1 DNIDFLNSSDIE
13 SMEVL
18 KDASATTIYGARGA
32 NGVIMVT
39 TKRAKEGTSKV
50 QINFTSEMSIQKLQ
64 NKIDLLSGQEYA
76 TIVNEINPG
85 TYNNI
90 KAVPQT
96 DWQDVIFDD
105 GLGAPIFNAQ
115 LSASAATDKGTYYV
129 GVGYFKHEG
138 IIPKSNFERISL
150 KFNNTYTFSKNF
162 SVGNNLS
169 LATTDRQNTN
179 GNAVFVAY
187 RAWPSLEPYNA
198 NGTYTPLPG
207 TGNPLAD
214 IEYTNSFDKGMRG
227 TGTFFANW
235 EIFNGLTFKSS
246 YGVDWDFNK
255 GHSFSPIYFVS
266 PQQQNSVSRLFKGQS
281 TNNSWVW
288 ENTVNYSREIEKHR
302 FDLLAGYTMQSVSSE
317 NLGMTAENLV
327 RESEDFWYINQNNIN
342 PNSVYNGV
350 DAGANYSMISYLG
363 RINYTFDSKYL
374 FTTTYR
380 IDGSSKFTASNRFA
394 GFPAVAV
401 GWNMHNEPFLQTQ
414 NTLSNLKLKASWGGV
429 GNEKIAYNK
438 QYSLVGNGINAVFG
452 TDDAIIAGQTY
463 SSMGNPELRWET
475 TYQTNLGVELGF
487 WKNNFTA
494 EFDYFHKITQDIL
507 IDLQLPGFTGNGSGS
522 TITKNAAEILNS
534 GIEFNLKWSN
544 QLGKVNYSIG
554 LLGNTLHN
562 EVLKVRGTGATDDF
576 LVGGNGLTRS
586 VVGQPVGSF

>member
-1 DNIDFLNSSDIE
+1 
-13 SMEVL
+13 
-18 KDASATTIYGARGA
+18 
-32 NGVIMVT
+32 
-39 TKRAKEGTSKV
+39 
-50 QINFTSEMSIQKLQ
+50 
-64 NKIDLLSGQEYA
+64 
-76 TIVNEINPG
+76 
-85 TYNNI
+85 
-90 KAVPQT
+90 
-96 DWQDVIFDD
+96 
-105 GLGAPIFNAQ
+105 
-115 LSASAATDKGTYYV
+115 
-129 GVGYFKHEG
+129 
-138 IIPKSNFERISL
+138 
-150 KFNNTYTFSKNF
+150 
-162 SVGNNLS
+162 
-169 LATTDRQNTN
+169 
-179 GNAVFVAY
+179 
-187 RAWPSLEPYNA
+187 
-198 NGTYTPLPG
+198 
-207 TGNPLAD
+207 
-214 IEYTNSFDKGMRG
+214 
-227 TGTFFANW
+227 
-235 EIFNGLTFKSS
+235 
-246 YGVDWDFNK
+246 
-255 GHSFSPIYFVS
+255 
-266 PQQQNSVSRLFKGQS
+266 
-281 TNNSWVW
+281 
-288 ENTVNYSREIEKHR
+288 
-302 FDLLAGYTMQSVSSE
+302 
-317 NLGMTAENLV
+317 MTAENLV

-380 IDGSSKFTASNRFA
+380 IDGSSKFTESNRFA

-401 GWNMHNEPFLQTQ
+401 GWNMHNEPFLQSQ

-586 VVGQPVGSF
+586 VVGQPVGSFFGYKADGIFQNLAELNAYPHRAGAEVGDLRYEDTDKDGKITDNDRIFMGSPIPEFVFGLNLSANYRGFNVNIDFQGQAGNEIYNVKETIRPDLYNFEQRVWNRWTGEETSQTQPRATAGGYNYLPSTHFIYDASFIRLRNLTLGYNLPKNLIQFMHAESFNIYLSGTNLITFTKFTGYSPEILGGPIDSGLDYGNYPVASLYSAGIRLTF